1 LTATATVRLR
11 EATPSAIAE
20 AARLLKAGQ
29 LVAFPTETVYGLGAD
44 ATDDRAVARIFEAK
58 ARPSFNPLIAHLA
71 GAGEAEALAHVPPPA
86 HRLARRFWPGP
97 MTLVLAR
104 REDCPISRLASAGLA
119 TVALRVPAHP
129 VANALLRQA
138 GRPVVAPSANPSG
151 RISPTTAAHVAAGL
165 GDRVALI
172 LDGGA
177 TPLGLE
183 STVLGFDA
191 DGTPRL
197 LRPGALTVEE
207 LEAVAGPIET
217 ALDPGE
223 GPTAPGQLESH
234 YAPRLPLRLE
244 ATSVAADEALLAFGA
259 GVPEGGLV
267 RLNLSEDGDLVGAAA
282 NLFRH
287 LHELDA
293 SGARA
298 IAVMAVPEA
307 GLGRA
312 INDRLRRAAAPRP

>member
-1 LTATATVRLR
+1 MTASARLR

-20 AARLLKAGQ
+20 GARLLEAGE

-71 GAGEAEALAHVPPPA
+71 SADEAEVLAHLPPLA
-86 HRLARRFWPGP
+86 RRLARRFWPGP
-97 MTLVLAR
+97 LTRVLAR
-104 REDCPISRLASAGLA
+104 RHDCPISRLASAGLE

-129 VANALLRQA
+129 VANALLRQV
-138 GRPVVAPSANPSG
+138 GRPIVAPSANPSG

-191 DGTPRL
+191 DGAPRL

-207 LEAVAGPIET
+207 LEAVAGPIQT
-217 ALDPGE
+217 ALDPGAA
-223 GPTAPGQLESH
+223 PTAPGQLESH
-234 YAPRLPLRLE
+234 YAPRLPLRLA
-244 ATSVAADEALLAFGA
+244 ATSVAADEALLAFGPE
-259 GVPEGGLV
+259 VPEGGLA
-267 RLNLSEDGDLVGAAA
+267 RLNLSEDGDLVAAAA
-282 NLFRH
+282 NLFSH

-293 SGARA
+293 SGARV
-298 IAVMAVPEA
+298 IAVMAVPEE

-312 INDRLRRAAAPRP
+312 INDRLRRAGASRP